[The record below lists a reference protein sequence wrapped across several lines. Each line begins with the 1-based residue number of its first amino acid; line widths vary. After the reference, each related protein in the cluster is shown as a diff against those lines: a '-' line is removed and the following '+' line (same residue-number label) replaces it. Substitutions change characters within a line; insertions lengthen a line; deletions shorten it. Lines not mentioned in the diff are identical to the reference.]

1 MAIDD
6 QSEPQFL
13 IFQET
18 LPWQPTFFFRNFVF
32 FRHSSK
38 TKRDTH
44 TVPGKENVGNL
55 VFGRMAPSVM
65 TSGDPESQNCF
76 WFYYFSGPICSKSTR
91 PIFVFFLQLVGPP
104 ALMIAAKLGCYP
116 ARDVATGTNFRHFR
130 TFSVRSGRCFVVVSL
145 HLFDLLYGGASVFN
159 RGSSG
164 SFQGVRGQP
173 PKLDP
178 RRILTKQKYRPY
190 QCCRY
195 RLLGVV
201 LVGI

>member
-44 TVPGKENVGNL
+44 TVQGKENVGNL

-76 WFYYFSGPICSKSTR
+76 WFYYFFGSNLLNKYATDLRRFSPAGRPTGVDDCCKIGLLSRKGRCHGNEFSSFSDIFR
-91 PIFVFFLQLVGPP
+91 PIRTLFCSGQSPFVRFIVWWC
-104 ALMIAAKLGCYP
+104 K
-116 ARDVATGTNFRHFR
+116 
-130 TFSVRSGRCFVVVSL
+130 CF
-145 HLFDLLYGGASVFN
+145 
-159 RGSSG
+159 
-164 SFQGVRGQP
+164 QPGVRGELPRGPRATPKTGP
-173 PKLDP
+173 PSHFN
-178 RRILTKQKYRPY
+178 
-190 QCCRY
+190 
-195 RLLGVV
+195 
-201 LVGI
+201 